1 MVLAIILSGLWIVLF
16 APLACL
22 PLLLPSTD
30 PALEVGGAAPVVWDE
45 PPAPRDAP
53 ATGSVQTDGWD
64 ERHEAA

>member
-1 MVLAIILSGLWIVLF
+1 MVMAIILSGLWIVLF

-30 PALEVGGAAPVVWDE
+30 PVLEAGGAAPAVWDE
-45 PPAPRDAP
+45 PPAAHD
-53 ATGSVQTDGWD
+53 GSAGRWD